1 MSKCNKC
8 KYEYSSK
15 LDEPCK
21 YCREK
26 YGIVTLGYQMSEDK
40 FVPKEEQPTTEHNG
54 CDGCVSENGMEEV
67 YDNFDGCMS
76 AMNMFKEGVNLLTGL
91 INEHFEEKQETN
103 YEYYKD
109 EIIEKSNLFFA
120 LVDGKPHQCS
130 DVSCCDCGFSTG
142 HGCTEKVKEWLKQ
155 PHIKPTYK
163 LTQFEYDLLQHFSVD
178 FKFKEMGLLKEMKE
192 KGHFKNIN
200 GDELIKDILANCEV
214 IK

>member
-1 MSKCNKC
+1 MA
-8 KYEYSSK
+8 
-15 LDEPCK
+15 
-21 YCREK
+21 
-26 YGIVTLGYQMSEDK
+26 T
-40 FVPKEEQPTTEHNG
+40 KEEYIKAL
-54 CDGCVSENGMEEV
+54 NGMEEV

-142 HGCTEKVKEWLKQ
+142 HGCTEKVKEWLKS
-155 PHIKPTYK
+155 PHKNQTYK
-163 LTQFEYDLLQHFSVD
+163 LSQFEYDLLRTNNMSCNRKLSSFATY
-178 FKFKEMGLLKEMKE
+178 
-192 KGHFKNIN
+192 KNLGEI
-200 GDELIKDILANCEV
+200 GYFKDIDFDLTINEILSNFEV
-214 IK
+214 KDRNEVKND